1 MELEQVLHPEGLKQ
15 EDYIGQVRPLDLGD
29 RVLEE
34 LLAELAL
41 SVQSEKSVVILH
53 KCIQSRV
60 SIEPTM
66 VTLQKIENDVTNLQC
81 KPLSQCNKFPPHL
94 YAVPGPVLPALP
106 DL

>member
-41 SVQSEKSVVILH
+41 GVQPEKGVVILH
-53 KCIQSRV
+53 KC
-60 SIEPTM
+60 
-66 VTLQKIENDVTNLQC
+66 K
-81 KPLSQCNKFPPHL
+81 
-94 YAVPGPVLPALP
+94 
-106 DL
+106 